1 MMEQY
6 IMQWQNT
13 VAQYIATRSLLYMC
27 EGSERTLGARVGMRW
42 WEQADTNM
50 ERAREAAVAE
60 AEAKKDEVEEW
71 QEDSRDGAPED
82 STRRKL
88 N

>member
-1 MMEQY
+1 
-6 IMQWQNT
+6 
-13 VAQYIATRSLLYMC
+13 MC

-60 AEAKKDEVEEW
+60 AEAKKDEVEE
-71 QEDSRDGAPED
+71 
-82 STRRKL
+82 
-88 N
+88 